1 MTTTISSTE
10 LDFNTIKTSLKNFLA
25 SKDEFNDYNFEGAGL
40 SNILDVL
47 AYNTHYNGLIANFA
61 LNESYLSTAQMRSS
75 LVSIAEGIG
84 YIPKSK
90 VASSATVQLSVNVG
104 SLSNRPVTLSL
115 PTGTKFTSVVD
126 DITYTFQTTQ
136 TVTGTDN
143 GYGLYQM
150 LTIDG
155 SSDITIKEGT
165 AKVKTFFVGA
175 DSLDDVYVIPDKSI
189 DTETAV
195 VRVFESP
202 SDTSSSSYININKA
216 TQIDENSRLY
226 IMKEAPNGF
235 YELTFGDGNTLGQT
249 PIAGNKITID
259 YLQVKGAEANNATS
273 FTAVNKVTPIVGGA
287 SYNVNVITNIKSI
300 GGDTVESLASIRKN
314 APFQYAAQNRMVTAV
329 DYSTLVLKNFGTII
343 KDIQA
348 FGGQDALKPEFG
360 VVFLSIAFNDDVSAD
375 TIAATKISILDLT
388 KQLSVVGFGVKFE
401 DPVKTFVETEVF
413 FQFNPKLTALSI
425 NNIQDTIQNKVSEYF
440 NSNVGKFGQS
450 FRRSNMLSLIDEV
463 DTAVLSSRA
472 NIKLQQRMVP
482 NLDILEDTTLRFPAT
497 IAEPD
502 DKEHIIK
509 SSSFQYQGNVCIL
522 RNKLN
527 TTKLEILELESQTIV
542 NDNVGSYQ
550 ASTST
555 VSIVGLLVEE
565 IIGGTDYIKITAV
578 PANQSAVSPIRN
590 DVLEYDAGPSFSQG
604 IIVTST

>member
-10 LDFNTIKTSLKNFLA
+10 LDFNTIKTSLKQFLA
-25 SKDEFNDYNFEGAGL
+25 AKEEFNDYNFEGAGL
-40 SNILDVL
+40 NNILDVL

-90 VASSATVQLSVNVG
+90 VAAFASVQLSVNVG
-104 SLSNRPVTLSL
+104 ALANRPVTLSL
-115 PTGTKFTSVVD
+115 PSGTKFTTVVD

-143 GYGLYQM
+143 GYGLYTM

-155 SSDITIKEGT
+155 SNNITIKEGA
-165 AKVKTFFVGA
+165 AKVKTFFVGT

-195 VRVFESP
+195 IKVFESP
-202 SDTSSSSYININKA
+202 SDTAFTSYININKA

-235 YELTFGDGNTLGQT
+235 YELTFGDGNTLGKT
-249 PIAGNKITID
+249 PLAGNKVTVE
-259 YLQVKGAEANNATS
+259 YLQVKGAAANNATS
-273 FTAVNKVTPIVGGA
+273 FTAVNNVSVVGQ
-287 SYNVNVITNIKSI
+287 NFPVDVITSIKSI
-300 GGDTVESLASIRKN
+300 GGDKVESLASIRKN

-329 DYSTLVLKNFGTII
+329 DYSTLVLKNFGTLI

-375 TIAATKISILDLT
+375 AIAATKISILDLT

-401 DPVKTFVETEVF
+401 DPVKTFIETQVF
-413 FQFNPKLTALSI
+413 FQFNPKLTSLSI
-425 NNIQDTIQNKVSEYF
+425 NNVQDTIQNKVSSYF
-440 NSNVGKFGQS
+440 ASNVGKFSQS
-450 FRRSNMLSLIDEV
+450 FRRSNMLSLVDEV
-463 DTAVLSSRA
+463 DSAVLSSRA

-502 DKEHIIK
+502 DKEHVVV
-509 SSSFQYQGNVCIL
+509 SSSFQYQGEVCII

-527 TTKLEILELESQTIV
+527 TTKLEVLSLASQNIL
-542 NDNVGSYQ
+542 NDNIGSYQ
-550 ASTST
+550 ASTAT

-565 IIGGTDYIKITAV
+565 IIGGTDYIKITV
-578 PANQSAVSPIRN
+578 TPANQSAVSPIRN

-604 IIVTST
+604 VVVTST